1 MSRSSRMC
9 KVPSPR
15 VRLENDSGEIAT
27 RMNITNRTGIAA
39 MVMQIATKRR
49 EVRSRTFR
57 QEMDS

>member
-1 MSRSSRMC
+1 MFRSSRMC

-27 RMNITNRTGIAA
+27 RMNMTNRTGIAA
-39 MVMQIATKRR
+39 IVMQIVTKRR
-49 EVRSRTFR
+49 APRNRTLR